1 MSKILE
7 FDTLNEYD
15 VTSPISGSTTS
26 EFVFDTADCEEM
38 TVPKKKFEDAVKPG
52 HRLHIALTSGN
63 KKYAITCMIEKVEEI
78 ASYDFTGILWPA
90 TDEED

>member
-15 VTSPISGSTTS
+15 VAGPISGSTTS
-26 EFVFDTADCEEM
+26 EFVFDTSDVEM
-38 TVPKKKFEDAVKPG
+38 TVPKKEFEDAVKPG

-78 ASYDFTGILWPA
+78 MSYDFTGIMWPA